1 MAGEV
6 AAAAPAEEPGWF
18 GMVGRV
24 SVIWF
29 IMSQVM
35 KGRTAQQQQ
44 PQVFDPDKGQV
55 GGMQPVGGMPPGG
68 GMQPGGGAMSAG
80 GRLGGH
86 PGPHGNAFRHED
98 LVDLAVYVSDAASFD
113 AFDDASALVWS
124 ETGLLYSSGNPHLSS
139 RALNVS
145 VAPRY
150 LPQLRANTTSLWA
163 HVYIS
168 RAATSPDPSSKRW
181 RRLSTAEAHTP
192 LVSYVPRVL
201 VKATKNLLSGEFKDN
216 VDAAAALELNAN
228 PTELTPHWKGSLSVQ
243 LVADFARTLP
253 LPLSLT
259 LALSLSLTLTL
270 TRWRTSPE
278 PYPYPYA

>member
-1 MAGEV
+1 M
-6 AAAAPAEEPGWF
+6 
-18 GMVGRV
+18 
-24 SVIWF
+24 
-29 IMSQVM
+29 
-35 KGRTAQQQQ
+35 
-44 PQVFDPDKGQV
+44 
-55 GGMQPVGGMPPGG
+55 
-68 GMQPGGGAMSAG
+68 
-80 GRLGGH
+80 
-86 PGPHGNAFRHED
+86 
-98 LVDLAVYVSDAASFD
+98 
-113 AFDDASALVWS
+113 
-124 ETGLLYSSGNPHLSS
+124 
-139 RALNVS
+139 S

-163 HVYIS
+163 HVYIN